1 MRPTT
6 NMWRP
11 AGTPPTRKS
20 APSCAA
26 SIPGAWCSTVPAAPR
41 WKRRI
46 CTNCWRA
53 CTATTTCPKAR
64 ICAMKAPRWRCPKP
78 SAWPAA
84 PSCSTTSRRLTA
96 SSFFG
101 QNVGVNSPRMLHQ
114 LQEARQRGV
123 EIITFN
129 PLRERGLVSFVNPQ
143 SPTEMLTG
151 KETVISTQYHQ
162 VKAGGDTAAIMGLCK
177 AVLAADDA
185 ASATGKPRV
194 LDTAFLDQHT
204 HGFDAFAAVY
214 VKARAVIGIYGMGL
228 TQHRNGVQNVEMV
241 SNFLLMRGNMG
252 RPGAGICPVR
262 GHSNVQGQRTVGITE
277 KPELAPL
284 DKLAGQ
290 YGFEPPRDKGMNTVE
305 ACEGILARSVHGFI
319 SLGGNFVRA
328 IPETVLMEQAW
339 RELRL
344 TVQISTKLNRSHLI
358 HGEIA
363 YILPC
368 LGRIEID
375 RQNGVEQSVSVEDS
389 TGCMHGSRGRAEPAG
404 PQLRSEP
411 AIVAGIAK
419 AALAPN
425 PRVDWDGWCAD
436 YARVRDAIEQTY
448 PEIFGQFNARMWTPG
463 GFRKPVPAAERI
475 WKTPTGKANF
485 IAPESLDEDP
495 DLKAAG
501 PQTLRLFTVRSDGQF
516 NTTIYSNDDRFRGV
530 KGSRKVL
537 LMARAD
543 MDRLGLAEGDLVT
556 ARTPSQDGV
565 ERHVDNLRIAE
576 YDIPQGCIAG
586 YYPECN
592 PLIPLWHHAKESKV
606 PAAKSID
613 VVLQRTG
620 SALLAH

>member
-53 CTATTTCPKAR
+53 CTATTTCPTAR

-204 HGFDAFAAVY
+204 HGFDAFAASVRACGWEQIESTSGLRRADLEAAAAVY

-252 RPGAGICPVR
+252 KPGAGICPVR

-277 KPELAPL
+277 KPELAP
-284 DKLAGQ
+284 
-290 YGFEPPRDKGMNTVE
+290 RDKGMNTVE
-305 ACEGILARSVHGFI
+305 ACEGILARSVHGFV

-404 PQLRSEP
+404 RSCARSQPSSP
-411 AIVAGIAK
+411 ASPRRRWRRIRASTGTAGAPTTRACATPSSRPIQKSSASSTRACGRR
-419 AALAPN
+419 AASASRCRP
-425 PRVDWDGWCAD
+425 PSGSGRRRP
-436 YARVRDAIEQTY
+436 ARPTSSRQSRST
-448 PEIFGQFNARMWTPG
+448 
-463 GFRKPVPAAERI
+463 
-475 WKTPTGKANF
+475 KTPT
-485 IAPESLDEDP
+485 
-495 DLKAAG
+495 
-501 PQTLRLFTVRSDGQF
+501 
-516 NTTIYSNDDRFRGV
+516 
-530 KGSRKVL
+530 
-537 LMARAD
+537 
-543 MDRLGLAEGDLVT
+543 
-556 ARTPSQDGV
+556 
-565 ERHVDNLRIAE
+565 
-576 YDIPQGCIAG
+576 
-586 YYPECN
+586 
-592 PLIPLWHHAKESKV
+592 
-606 PAAKSID
+606 
-613 VVLQRTG
+613 
-620 SALLAH
+620 